1 MPDAIDKYITTTSF
15 TVKEENSIGL
25 QIADI
30 VAYNCVR
37 HINGSKITHHMWD
50 VFDPKIYDG
59 YKNDI
64 KSYGL
69 VKLF

>member
-1 MPDAIDKYITTTSF
+1 MPEAIDKYITTTSF

-37 HINGSKITHHMWD
+37 YINGYQIQHGIWD
-50 VFDPKIYDG
+50 ILESKIYDG
-59 YKNDI
+59 YKKDI
-64 KSYGL
+64 NSYGL